1 MSQKIQGP
9 LGLIAGNG
17 ALPVQ
22 LAAAQV
28 ASGGDIFIVGLA
40 NEAEAGI
47 EAYPHVWSPLGHL
60 KAAADHLL
68 GAGCTQ
74 MIILGGIQRP
84 KLETL
89 DFDAGGKWFVEQAMA
104 GEQAG
109 DDQLLKLIV
118 AYFQSRG
125 LLIQPAESVSSALT
139 GRVGPQTS
147 HPFAPY
153 EDDMAR
159 AREIAKTIGA
169 QDIGQSVVV
178 AQRLVLGVEG
188 PEGTDALL
196 QRVAGLAPEFLG
208 TPEAKSGVLAKF
220 PKPQQ
225 DRRIDL
231 PTLGKR
237 TVELAV
243 QAHLAGIVYEA
254 GGALFDD
261 FDAMVALAEAQGL
274 FLVGLAPVADESQ

>member
-1 MSQKIQGP
+1 MSQGP

-17 ALPVQ
+17 ALPLQ
-22 LAAAQV
+22 LAAAQT
-28 ASGGDIFIVGLA
+28 ASGGDIFILGLEG
-40 NEAEAGI
+40 EADAGI

-60 KAAADHLL
+60 KAAADHLRQ
-68 GAGCTQ
+68 AGCTQ
-74 MIILGGIQRP
+74 IVILGGIQRP

-89 DFDAGGKWFVEQAMA
+89 DFDEGGQWFVEQAMA
-104 GEQAG
+104 GEHAG
-109 DDQLLKLIV
+109 DDQLLKLIL

-125 LLIQPAESVSSALT
+125 LTIQPAEAVLSDLT
-139 GRVGPQTS
+139 GRAGPQTS
-147 HPFAPY
+147 HPHACHE
-153 EDDMAR
+153 EDIAH
-159 AREIAKTIGA
+159 ASKIAKTIGA

-178 AQRLVLGVEG
+178 AQRLVLGIEG

-196 QRVAGLAPEFLG
+196 QRVAGLASEFIG
-208 TPEAKSGVLAKF
+208 TPEAKIGVLAKL

-225 DRRIDL
+225 DRRVDL

-261 FDAMVALAEAQGL
+261 FEAVVALAEEQGL
-274 FLVGLAPVADESQ
+274 FLVGLAPADISGEA

>member
-1 MSQKIQGP
+1 MSQGP

-17 ALPVQ
+17 ALPLQ

-28 ASGGDIFIVGLA
+28 ASGGDIFILGLEG
-40 NEAEAGI
+40 EADVGI

-68 GAGCTQ
+68 QAGCSQ
-74 MIILGGIQRP
+74 IVILGGIQRP

-89 DFDAGGKWFVEQAMA
+89 DYDEGGQWFVEQAMA
-104 GEQAG
+104 GEHAG
-109 DDQLLKLIV
+109 DDQLLKLIL

-125 LLIQPAESVSSALT
+125 LAIQPAEAVLSDLT
-139 GRVGPQTS
+139 GRAGPQTS
-147 HPFAPY
+147 HPHARHE
-153 EDDMAR
+153 EDIAR
-159 AREIAKTIGA
+159 ASKIAKTIGA

-178 AQRLVLGVEG
+178 AQRLVLGIEG

-196 QRVAGLAPEFLG
+196 QRVAGLASEFIG
-208 TPEAKSGVLAKF
+208 TPDAKIGVLAKL

-225 DRRIDL
+225 DRRVDL

-243 QAHLAGIVYEA
+243 QAHLAGIVYET

-261 FDAMVALAEAQGL
+261 FDAMVALAEEQGL
-274 FLVGLAPVADESQ
+274 FLVGLAPVDVSGEA

>member
-1 MSQKIQGP
+1 MSQAP

-17 ALPVQ
+17 ALPLQV
-22 LAAAQV
+22 AAAQV
-28 ASGGDIFIVGLA
+28 ASGGEIFIVGLEK
-40 NEAEAGI
+40 EADAGI
-47 EAYPHVWSPLGHL
+47 ETYPHVWSPLGHL

-89 DFDAGGKWFVEQAMA
+89 DYDEGGQWFVEQAMA

-125 LLIQPAESVSSALT
+125 LMLQPAEYVLSALT
-139 GRVGPQTS
+139 GRAGAQTS
-147 HPFAPY
+147 HSHDPHA
-153 EDDMAR
+153 DDISR

-178 AQRLVLGVEG
+178 AQRLVLGIEG
-188 PEGTDALL
+188 PEGTDSLL

-208 TPEAKSGVLAKF
+208 TPAAKSGVLAKL

-237 TVELAV
+237 TVELAA
-243 QAHLAGIVYEA
+243 QAHLAGIVYEV

-261 FDAMVALAEAQGL
+261 FEAMVELAEAQGL
-274 FLVGLAPVADESQ
+274 FLVGLEAS